1 MEGLAKETISSFHH
15 PDVDSCSNDEFK
27 LELGNQ
33 KQHNGAAN
41 TEHARENLLL
51 ECSKLGALKRRE
63 FFDNLLKNVDEDHLR
78 FLQRQ
83 KERIDRVDV
92 ELPGIDVRY
101 NNLFVE
107 AESRFTNG
115 NHLPSLWNSTK
126 AIFSG
131 LERLLG
137 LKMERVK
144 INILE
149 DVSGIIK
156 PGRLTLL
163 LGPPG
168 CGKSTLLRA
177 LAGKLDKSLKVQTLP
192 FIINIRCLFSFSLIV
207 SAPKDLRD

>member
-15 PDVDSCSNDEFK
+15 PDVDSCSNDEFE

-83 KERIDRVDV
+83 KERIDRQVSFFSTPLGVSGCMKIELCLSNCCFSVIRIHRVDV
-92 ELPGIDVRY
+92 ELPGIEVRY

-126 AIFSG
+126 AIFSV
-131 LERLLG
+131 RQ
-137 LKMERVK
+137 
-144 INILE
+144 
-149 DVSGIIK
+149 
-156 PGRLTLL
+156 P
-163 LGPPG
+163 
-168 CGKSTLLRA
+168 
-177 LAGKLDKSLKVQTLP
+177 
-192 FIINIRCLFSFSLIV
+192 
-207 SAPKDLRD
+207 